1 MQDKSLH
8 QLRSKIPPDYNIS
21 ADVLEKVR
29 KAIEDETKKTLKFL
43 RAISHPTRLRIL
55 RALRINELCVCVL
68 VYLMR
73 MKYSKLSYH
82 LKILKDAGLVEFRKD
97 RNFLIY
103 KITDLGKK
111 VLKDIEG

>member
-1 MQDKSLH
+1 M
-8 QLRSKIPPDYNIS
+8 
-21 ADVLEKVR
+21 LEKVR
-29 KAIEDETKKTLKFL
+29 KTMEAETKKTIKFL

-55 RALRINELCVCVL
+55 RALQINELCVCVF
-68 VYLMR
+68 VNLMK

-82 LKILKDAGLVEFRKD
+82 LKILKDAGLVESRKD

-103 KITDLGKK
+103 RLTNLGRK